1 MYDLEKDVDF
11 IEYIQEWKDLASLE
25 YKVNHAKKILTH
37 VAKHF
42 APHEVAVAWT
52 AGKDSTVLLALWRE
66 VLATVHPEAQAVAL
80 NLDTGHKF
88 PEILAFRDELASHWN
103 ITMHIARPDWGAL
116 CAGLGIAAVDEYPVA
131 QNHVQC
137 CADLKIRPLETAIT
151 KLGVKVLLTGIRADE
166 HAERAK
172 RGMLEMCHK
181 DLKVSKQDSSGQG
194 ILLQVASEPQTE
206 HARIHAI
213 LAFTEMD
220 VWSYIM
226 SRAIPYCSLYA
237 DGYRS
242 LGCMPCTQ
250 KLSHMGQGSHGT
262 TGERAG
268 RNAEKEASMQSL
280 HELGYF

>member
-1 MYDLEKDVDF
+1 MYDLEKDIDF
-11 IEYIQEWKDLASLE
+11 IENIQEWKSLASLE
-25 YKVNHAKKILTH
+25 DKVEHAKKILIY

-52 AGKDSTVLLALWRE
+52 GGKDSTVLLSLWRE
-66 VLATVHPEAQAVAL
+66 VLATVHPEAQVLAL

-88 PEILAFRDELASHWN
+88 PEVIAFRDELASQWN
-103 ITMHIARPDWGAL
+103 IAMHIARPDWGAL
-116 CAGLGIAAVDEYPVA
+116 CAGLRIASADEYPVA

-137 CADLKIRPLETAIT
+137 CADLKIAPLERAIAR
-151 KLGVKVLLTGIRADE
+151 LNIKVLLTGIRADE

-172 RGMLEMCHK
+172 RGMLEICHK
-181 DLKVSKQDSSGQG
+181 DLNSAQQKSSGEG
-194 ILLQVASEPQTE
+194 TSLQVASRLRAE
-206 HARIHAI
+206 HMRVHAI

-226 SRAIPYCSLYA
+226 VHAIPYCSLYT

-242 LGCMPCTQ
+242 LGCVPCTQ
-250 KLSHMGQGSHGT
+250 RLADLGQGDHGN

-268 RNAEKEASMQSL
+268 RSAEKEASMQNL

>member
-1 MYDLEKDVDF
+1 MYDLENNIDF
-11 IEYIQEWKDLASLE
+11 IEDIQEWKSLASLE
-25 YKVNHAKKILTH
+25 HKVDHAQKILTY

-52 AGKDSTVLLALWRE
+52 AGKDSTVLLALWRK
-66 VLATVHPEAQAVAL
+66 VLATIHPEAQALAL

-88 PEILAFRDELASHWN
+88 PEITAFRDELASQWN
-103 ITMHIARPDWGAL
+103 IAMHIARPEWGTL
-116 CAGLGIAAVDEYPVA
+116 CAGLGIASADEYPVA

-137 CADLKIRPLETAIT
+137 CADLKITPLERAIT
-151 KLGVKVLLTGIRADE
+151 RLGIKVLLTGIRADE

-172 RGMLEMCHK
+172 RGMLEICHK
-181 DLKVSKQDSSGQG
+181 GLNSAQQTHLRQSTS
-194 ILLQVASEPQTE
+194 LQMASESRAE
-206 HARIHAI
+206 HVRIHAI

-226 SRAIPYCSLYA
+226 SHAIPYCSLYT

-242 LGCMPCTQ
+242 LGCVPCTQ
-250 KLSHMGQGSHGT
+250 KFSYMGQNSHEAS
-262 TGERAG
+262 GERAG
-268 RNAEKEASMQSL
+268 RSAEKEASMQSL